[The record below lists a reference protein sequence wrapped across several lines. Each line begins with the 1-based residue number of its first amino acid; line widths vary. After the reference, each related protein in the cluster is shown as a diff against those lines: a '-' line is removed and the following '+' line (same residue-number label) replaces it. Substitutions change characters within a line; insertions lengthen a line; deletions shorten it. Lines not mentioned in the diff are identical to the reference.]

1 MAWSKDVWCVL
12 TVIKFVDKLEH
23 FVVLSIH
30 RDKADALELI
40 GRSSRIERYP
50 TISRLMKY
58 TRYIRDLKEGD
69 VLCCYK
75 IDMIVNYLERESN
88 CDDARNEVRETG
100 QPDLLS
106 RGD

>member
-12 TVIKFVDKLEH
+12 TAIKFADEFEP

-30 RDKADALELI
+30 RNKAEAQELA
-40 GRSSRIERYP
+40 SRLSDDERWP
-50 TISRLMKY
+50 TIARLMKY

-75 IDMIVNYLERESN
+75 IDMIINYFEREQN
-88 CDDARNEVRETG
+88 CDAVRKEV
-100 QPDLLS
+100 
-106 RGD
+106 

>member
-12 TVIKFVDKLEH
+12 TVIKLTDEYAP

-30 RDKADALELI
+30 RNKAEAQELVCHL
-40 GRSSRIERYP
+40 SRIERWP
-50 TISRLMKY
+50 TITRMMKY

-75 IDMIVNYLERESN
+75 IDIIMNYFEREQN
-88 CDDARNEVRETG
+88 RDAVRKEV
-100 QPDLLS
+100 
-106 RGD
+106 